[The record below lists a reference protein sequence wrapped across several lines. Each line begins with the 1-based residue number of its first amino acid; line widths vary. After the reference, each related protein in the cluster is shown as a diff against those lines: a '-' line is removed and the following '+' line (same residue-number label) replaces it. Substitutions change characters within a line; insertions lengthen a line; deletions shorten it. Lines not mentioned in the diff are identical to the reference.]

1 MSNTHD
7 EHSGPGHVLPMKMLV
22 GTFVA
27 LLALTVLTVITGKMS
42 LYGFDLSI
50 AMLIATVKATLVAM
64 IFMHLKWD
72 RPFNGYI
79 FLVAVLF
86 VGMFL
91 AYVVADTKEYQPD
104 IKGWTDQQISKPAS
118 E

>member
-1 MSNTHD
+1 
-7 EHSGPGHVLPMKMLV
+7 MKLLV

-27 LLALTVLTVITGKMS
+27 LLALTGLTVLTGSMS
-42 LYGFDLSI
+42 LHGFDLAL
-50 AMLIATVKATLVAM
+50 AMVIATVKATLVAM

-79 FLVAVLF
+79 FLVAILF

-91 AYVVADTKEYQPD
+91 AYTVLDSKEYQPD
-104 IKGWTDQQISKPAS
+104 IQGWTDQNISQPAS
-118 E
+118 D